1 MLTEPSKWGIWC
13 VVVMVVVVVLL
24 LWSWRPHL
32 STSINVCIHPSI
44 RTDRQTWHVFHYIH
58 VTYTYLKSINTC
70 IQYITVV
77 HYSIIIVHYITL
89 QHSAYIH
96 PTSSHPRNHSQ
107 TSNIFTF
114 SGVPGRFSWTTCGLP
129 CIECLETDGKNDSF
143 SLCHF
148 DVTSR
153 LWDVSLLLLD
163 VEGHALVF
171 IWQQHH
177 Y

>member
-1 MLTEPSKWGIWC
+1 MGNLVCRRHGGGGGA
-13 VVVMVVVVVLL
+13 VVVVVAPAFVNIHQCL
-24 LWSWRPHL
+24 
-32 STSINVCIHPSI
+32 HPSI
-44 RTDRQTWHVFHYIH
+44 HPYRQADLTCVPLHTCYVHLLKKYK
-58 VTYTYLKSINTC
+58 YLHP
-70 IQYITVV
+70 V
-77 HYSIIIVHYITL
+77 HHSIIIVHYITL
-89 QHSAYIH
+89 HYITLHYSTVHTYIH

-114 SGVPGRFSWTTCGLP
+114 SGVPGRFSWTACGLP
-129 CIECLETDGKNDSF
+129 CVECLETDGKNHSF